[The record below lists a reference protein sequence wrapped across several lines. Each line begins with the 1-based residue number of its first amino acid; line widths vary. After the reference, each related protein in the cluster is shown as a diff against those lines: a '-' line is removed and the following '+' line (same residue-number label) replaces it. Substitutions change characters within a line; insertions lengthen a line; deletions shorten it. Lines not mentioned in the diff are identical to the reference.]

1 MFLVRCLL
9 FEVTHPMPPFI
20 REPARRTPVSGR
32 FDVVVVGGGIAGV
45 AAAVAAAR
53 TGASVG
59 LVEKSCV
66 LGGLATLGIVTV
78 YLPLCDGA
86 GRKVVGGLG
95 EELLKLSVA
104 DGSAEIP
111 ACWRRGGGKAARR
124 TQRYCVRFNPAS
136 YLLALEGMAHR
147 SGVRILYDTVFCGL
161 ARRRRGISAAIVENK
176 SGRSALACGAVVDA
190 TGDADVCAAAGEPTV
205 SLRTNVACGWFYTL
219 DGAGHAELKPFT
231 LPFDQDGLGVPPGGG
246 RGFAGDNADDV
257 TGQVIQSRKAILRE
271 LGRMRKRAGQAKC
284 FPFMVRGMPTFRMT
298 RRLDKPGGL
307 SAADDR
313 RCLPDAIGMVGS
325 WLDDGRVFYLP
336 FSALTAARTRNLLV
350 AGRCIAVAA
359 DAWKYTRVIPACA
372 VSGQAAGLA
381 AALVAGKPAGDV
393 ATVNVGD
400 LQKRL
405 LARKVIIDR
414 RLARGAE

>member
-1 MFLVRCLL
+1 MQ
-9 FEVTHPMPPFI
+9 PSFI

-95 EELLKLSVA
+95 EELLKLSAA

-111 ACWRRGGGKAARR
+111 ACWRRGGDKAQRPA
-124 TQRYCVRFNPAS
+124 QRYCVRFNPAS
-136 YLLALEGMAHR
+136 YLLTLEGLTLR
-147 SGVRILYDTVFCGL
+147 SGVKILYDTVFCAL
-161 ARRRRGISAAIVENK
+161 VRRGRGISAVIVENK
-176 SGRSALACGAVVDA
+176 SGRNALACGAVVDA

-205 SLRTNVACGWFYTL
+205 SLRTNVAGGWFYTL
-219 DGAGHAELKPFT
+219 DEGGRAELKPFT
-231 LPFDQDGLGVPPGGG
+231 LPFDQDGLRVPPGGG

-257 TGQVIQSRKAILRE
+257 TDQVIHSRKAILRE
-271 LGRMRKRAGQAKC
+271 LARMGRRAGQAKL
-284 FPFMVRGMPTFRMT
+284 FPLMVPGMPTFRMT

-307 SAADDR
+307 SAGDDR
-313 RCLPDAIGMVGS
+313 RYFPDAIGMVGS
-325 WLDDGRVFYLP
+325 WLDDGRLFYLP
-336 FSALTAARTRNLLV
+336 FGAVTAARTRNLLV
-350 AGRCIAVAA
+350 AGRCVAVAA

-372 VSGQAAGLA
+372 VTGEAAGLA
-381 AALVAGKPAGDV
+381 AALVAQDPAGDV
-393 ATVNVGD
+393 AAVDVGD

-414 RLARGAE
+414 RMARK